1 MRASARAC
9 QGGTRAS
16 HTRAPLIHARAC
28 TRLHAPYTCTRARA
42 PARPSYFIYILPRVT
57 MPAPQPLR
65 GCVRPYTGARH
76 LSPLLACNEKR
87 DPDCTRQARTCHGAI
102 LAGVAGGS
110 LPAHAPDSNRLNAWR
125 LANGGACHGL
135 ATGAS
140 GRRQRQAACQPVSG
154 SGRRQRQA
162 ACQPVRL
169 SAAAAAAAAAAGASG
184 SGMSACQR
192 QRQRQRQAPAAAA
205 AAGGMSACQRQRQRQ
220 RQAACQHVS
229 GSDRASGRRQRQAAC
244 QPVSGSGSGRRQ
256 RQAPAPAA
264 GGMSACQHVSMS
276 ACQENAHT
284 TYSGVTGL

>member
-169 SAAAAAAAAAAGASG
+169 SAAAAAAAAAAGGSGSGRRHVSLSAAAAAAAAAAGASG

-192 QRQRQRQAPAAAA
+192 QRQGQRQAP

-220 RQAACQHVS
+220 AAAAGAS
-229 GSDRASGRRQRQAAC
+229 ASGRRH
-244 QPVSGSGSGRRQ
+244 VSL
-256 RQAPAPAA
+256 
-264 GGMSACQHVSMS
+264 SACQHVSMS
-276 ACQENAHT
+276 GKRAYNI
-284 TYSGVTGL
+284 